1 MFRYVCT
8 PQQLYSEELGNY
20 GSFGLSAQKQVQ
32 GEWVQCSFVPDVSVR
47 QQLVEQLAQLC
58 TCLLYTSCLC
68 RLQLFCGGP
77 LRQL

>member
-58 TCLLYTSCLC
+58 TDG
-68 RLQLFCGGP
+68 QLDP
-77 LRQL
+77 VHLMDVVEDHI

>member
-32 GEWVQCSFVPDVSVR
+32 GEWVQCGFVPDVSVR
-47 QQLVEQLAQLC
+47 QQLCTDGQLDPVHLMDVVEDHI
-58 TCLLYTSCLC
+58 
-68 RLQLFCGGP
+68 
-77 LRQL
+77 